1 MMLAKT
7 LPAVL
12 AASLL
17 CVSVSAQTTNLLTED
32 ALQFEGDTWVL
43 SDEGI
48 VGTGTGN
55 FLSTRQAIGSGNFRI
70 SARLSIKDLEGSAAS
85 FHVGRESNFGF
96 SSRSGLMFVD
106 GAVFRSP
113 ANVRADGASLIADS
127 EPFDF
132 VVQRRGDMVFVTVD
146 GESVYSGYV
155 SMGPLGSFGFR
166 PWRSTM
172 KIESLTYEGELISI
186 EEAAAAQ
193 RDTTTYQ
200 RIDTPSQDLFV
211 SGEGGYASYR
221 IPSIVRTNGGALLA
235 FAEGRKNGR
244 SDTGDIDLLVRRST
258 DGGLNW
264 TPQEL
269 VWSDEEN
276 TCGNPTPVVDRTTG
290 RVILL
295 SCWNKG
301 TDVES
306 TIMSATS
313 EDTRRVFMLHS
324 DDEGVTWS
332 DAREITESVKDP
344 HWRWY
349 ATGPCHGIQ
358 MEDGTIVIPA
368 NHSDHTGG
376 SNIRDFDHYRAHLI
390 LSDDGGETWRRSS
403 VVGPRTNE
411 STVVETSDGR
421 LVMNMRSYE
430 NLNRRAVAWTDD
442 KGETWSK
449 TWLDPDLVEPR
460 CQASLLRIDR
470 EGGPLYLFSNPDAAS
485 RSRMTITWSADG
497 MDSWQGRLLAYEGFS
512 AYSDM
517 VDLGDDTLGL
527 YFERDNY
534 DRITFQRIALEDL
547 VSAARTAGSLVP

>member
-1 MMLAKT
+1 MSCKT
-7 LPAVL
+7 LFAVL
-12 AASLL
+12 ASSLL
-17 CVSVSAQTTNLLTED
+17 CASLGAQEKDLMSEA
-32 ALQFEGDTWVL
+32 ALEFEGDTWVL
-43 SDEGI
+43 SEDGI

-70 SARLSIKDLEGSAAS
+70 AARVTIENLEGSAAS

-106 GAVFRSP
+106 GPVFRSP
-113 ANVRADGASLIADS
+113 ANVRGDGASLIADG

-166 PWRSTM
+166 PWRSAM
-172 KIESLTYEGELISI
+172 KIETLTYEGELVSI

-200 RIDTPSQDLFV
+200 RIETPSQDLFV
-211 SGEGGYASYR
+211 SGEGGYAAYR
-221 IPSIVRTNGGALLA
+221 IPSIVKTNGGTLLA

-264 TPQEL
+264 TPQAL

-276 TCGNPTPVVDRTTG
+276 TCGNPTPVVDRKTG

-295 SCWNKG
+295 SCWNHG
-301 TDVES
+301 SDVES
-306 TIMSATS
+306 AIMGGTS
-313 EDTRRVFMLHS
+313 KDSRRVFKLHS

-332 DAREITESVKDP
+332 EATDITSSVKEP

-358 MEDGTIVIPA
+358 MKDGTIVIPA

-376 SNIRDFDHYRAHLI
+376 PDIRDFDHYRAHLI
-390 LSDDGGETWRRSS
+390 LSDDGGETWRHSS

-442 KGETWSK
+442 KGGTWSK

-485 RSRMTITWSADG
+485 RSRMTITWSTDEMEAWG
-497 MDSWQGRLLAYEGFS
+497 GRHLAYEGFS

-517 VDLGDDTLGL
+517 VDLGEDTVGL

-547 VSAARTAGSLVP
+547 LSAPRTAGSLVN

>member
-7 LPAVL
+7 LPMALAV
-12 AASLL
+12 SLL
-17 CVSVSAQTTNLLTED
+17 CVSAGAQTKNLLTED

-43 SDEGI
+43 SEDGI
-48 VGTGTGN
+48 AGTGTGN

-70 SARLSIKDLEGSAAS
+70 AARVTIENLEGSAAS

-113 ANVRADGASLIADS
+113 ANVRSDGASLIADG
-127 EPFDF
+127 EPFDL

-146 GESVYSGYV
+146 GEGVYSGYV
-155 SMGPLGSFGFR
+155 SMGPLGPFGFR

-172 KIESLTYEGELISI
+172 RIESLTYEGELVSI
-186 EEAAAAQ
+186 AEAASAQ
-193 RDTTTYQ
+193 RGTTTYK
-200 RIDTPSQDLFV
+200 RIETPSQDLFV
-211 SGEGGYASYR
+211 SGEGGYAAYR
-221 IPSIVRTNGGALLA
+221 IPSIVRTNGGTLLA
-235 FAEGRKNGR
+235 FAEGRRNGR

-264 TPQEL
+264 SPQEL

-306 TIMSATS
+306 TIMSATGD
-313 EDTRRVFMLHS
+313 DTRRVFALHS

-332 DAREITESVKDP
+332 DAREITDSVKAP

-358 MEDGTIVIPA
+358 MKDGTIVIPA

-376 SNIRDFDHYRAHLI
+376 PDIRDFDHYRAHLI

-403 VVGPRTNE
+403 VIGPRTNE
-411 STVVETSDGR
+411 STVVEASDGR

-442 KGETWSK
+442 KGESWSK

-470 EGGPLYLFSNPDAAS
+470 EDGPLYLFSNPDAAS
-485 RSRMTITWSADG
+485 RSRMTITWSVDG
-497 MDSWQGRLLAYEGFS
+497 MDSWRGRLLAYEGFS

-517 VDLGDDTLGL
+517 VDLGEDMVGL

-547 VSAARTAGSLVP
+547 MSAPRTAGSLVP